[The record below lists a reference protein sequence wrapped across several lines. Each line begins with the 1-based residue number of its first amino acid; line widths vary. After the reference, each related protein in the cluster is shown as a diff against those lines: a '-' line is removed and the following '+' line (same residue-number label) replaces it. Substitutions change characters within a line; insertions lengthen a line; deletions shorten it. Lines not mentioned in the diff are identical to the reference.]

1 VEAIGLLRPP
11 SQKGDRKLNGMSLST
26 ALLDGFAALAL
37 LAYLMAAWRTHK
49 ARRVLPLAWLAQAL
63 ALCVDLAG
71 VGQSQWGG
79 RFGFAPALSLTHWLV
94 VAVVLVESAGRLWP
108 LAVRVLAL
116 SGAAAVFLAWLYPGQ
131 TVVAHH
137 ALAPLHWALGLASYG
152 LVGTAVLHA
161 WMMRRAERS
170 LRDPGR
176 GALAEGWPLMR
187 LERLTFRFLG
197 AGVGVLSLTLL
208 LGASVSSPWRWDHK
222 TVFALLAWTV
232 LTGLLAARH
241 WLGWR
246 GGQAARWLYAG
257 AALLLLSYAGS
268 RFVLEVMLGRPA

>member
-1 VEAIGLLRPP
+1 MEAIGLLSPP
-11 SQKGDRKLNGMSLST
+11 SQKGDRKLKSMSLST

-37 LAYLMAAWRTHK
+37 LLYLMAAWRTQL
-49 ARRVLPLAWLAQAL
+49 ARPLLPLAWLLQGA

-71 VGQSQWGG
+71 IGQPQWGG

-94 VAVVLVESAGRLWP
+94 VAVVLVESGGRLWP
-108 LAVRVLAL
+108 QAVRVLSL
-116 SGAAAVFLAWLYPGQ
+116 SGTAAVLVAWLFPGQ
-131 TVVAHH
+131 TVTAHH

-161 WMMRRAERS
+161 WLMRRAERG
-170 LRDPGR
+170 LREPGR

-208 LGASVSSPWRWDHK
+208 LGWSVSSPWRWDHK
-222 TVFALLAWTV
+222 TVFALLAWSV
-232 LTGLLAARH
+232 LGGLLAARH

-246 GGQAARWLYAG
+246 GGQAVRWLYAG

-268 RFVLEVMLGRPA
+268 RFVLEVMLGRAA

>member
-1 VEAIGLLRPP
+1 MR
-11 SQKGDRKLNGMSLST
+11 
-26 ALLDGFAALAL
+26 
-37 LAYLMAAWRTHK
+37 AWPRI
-49 ARRVLPLAWLAQAL
+49 
-63 ALCVDLAG
+63 
-71 VGQSQWGG
+71 
-79 RFGFAPALSLTHWLV
+79 SLT
-94 VAVVLVESAGRLWP
+94 RP
-108 LAVRVLAL
+108 
-116 SGAAAVFLAWLYPGQ
+116 
-131 TVVAHH
+131 
-137 ALAPLHWALGLASYG
+137 PLHWALGLASYG